1 MDNSTNIITNS
12 VVAEVENGY
21 LTYYKHYI
29 RTYEYAE
36 EKTVRETMIT
46 AADALVSRMVD
57 DGGQMRINQA
67 YECFIDT
74 GSGEP
79 EADWVFEIDGL
90 GGLYR

>member
-1 MDNSTNIITNS
+1 
-12 VVAEVENGY
+12 
-21 LTYYKHYI
+21 
-29 RTYEYAE
+29 
-36 EKTVRETMIT
+36 MIT